1 MTGFIKMHVGF
12 FNRFPVMPLVL
23 LWLAYALLGWY
34 LAAHHIIWLMG
45 AFVVAVA
52 IAIVRKSITWL
63 ERLVAFGSR
72 TLVVILFVSASI
84 AFVETWSLLFSLF
97 VIPLATTWLAD
108 LEMRFAGF
116 NKVDSFWI
124 LTVLAIF
131 GLTLGEIVDILLL
144 PSSRF

>member
-1 MTGFIKMHVGF
+1 MDVGF

-34 LAAHHIIWLMG
+34 LAAHHIVWLMG

-52 IAIVRKSITWL
+52 IAIVRKSIVWL

-116 NKVDSFWI
+116 NKADSFWI
-124 LTVLAIF
+124 LTVLAGL
-131 GLTLGEIVDILLL
+131 GLTVGKIVDVLLL
-144 PSSRF
+144 PSGRF

>member
-1 MTGFIKMHVGF
+1 MNVGF

-34 LAAHHIIWLMG
+34 LAAHHIIWFMG

-63 ERLVAFGSR
+63 EGLVAFGSR
-72 TLVVILFVSASI
+72 TLVVILFISASI

-124 LTVLAIF
+124 LTVLAGF
-131 GLTLGEIVDILLL
+131 GLIVGEIVDILLL

>member
-1 MTGFIKMHVGF
+1 MDVGF

-23 LWLAYALLGWY
+23 LWLAYTLLGWY
-34 LAAHHIIWLMG
+34 LAAHHIVWLMG
-45 AFVVAVA
+45 AFIVAVA
-52 IAIVRKSITWL
+52 IGIVRKSIVWL
-63 ERLVAFGSR
+63 ERLVAFGSK
-72 TLVVILFVSASI
+72 TLVVILFVSASV

-116 NKVDSFWI
+116 NKTDSFWI
-124 LTVLAIF
+124 LTVLAGL
-131 GLTLGEIVDILLL
+131 GLTVGEIVDILLL

>member
-1 MTGFIKMHVGF
+1 MDVGF

-34 LAAHHIIWLMG
+34 LAAHHIVWLMG
-45 AFVVAVA
+45 AFIVTVA
-52 IAIVRKSITWL
+52 IAIVRKSIVWL
-63 ERLVAFGSR
+63 EGLVAFGSQ

-116 NKVDSFWI
+116 NKMDSFWI
-124 LTVLAIF
+124 LTVLAGL
-131 GLTLGEIVDILLL
+131 GLTIGEIVDILFL
-144 PSSRF
+144 PSGRF

>member
-1 MTGFIKMHVGF
+1 MGVGF

-23 LWLAYALLGWY
+23 LWLAYTLLGWY
-34 LAAHHIIWLMG
+34 LAAHHIVWLMG
-45 AFVVAVA
+45 AFIVTVA
-52 IAIVRKSITWL
+52 IGIVRKSIVWL
-63 ERLVAFGSR
+63 ERLVAFGSK
-72 TLVVILFVSASI
+72 TLVVILFVSASV

-116 NKVDSFWI
+116 NKTDSFWI

-131 GLTLGEIVDILLL
+131 GLTVGEIVDILLL

>member
-1 MTGFIKMHVGF
+1 MNVGF

-52 IAIVRKSITWL
+52 IGIVRKSIIWL

-72 TLVVILFVSASI
+72 TLVVILFVSVSI

-124 LTVLAIF
+124 LTVLAVF
-131 GLTLGEIVDILLL
+131 GLTVGEIVDILLL